1 MAPTPELADAAVHD
15 ATSPANGASQKPR
28 RNSIAEG
35 LQLPTLDPA
44 HTSFGGSSKRRRS
57 GNEDECDEF
66 GRVGQV
72 DSTSHSSKRRRS
84 SNWPLTN
91 QQQEPGSPDS
101 QRSRKARESYL
112 RRHMGSPTR
121 MSKFREA
128 SMHDRASDKPPSF
141 FTRFTKRGNNS
152 VTTSVDQLMEDYH
165 STNTAAAATA
175 AVAAP
180 TGPRGPSRGSSHQ
193 RAQSI
198 SSGVTNNTAAARD
211 AAAKDAGIFKF
222 GRSIA
227 ANFNPVNLWQKLNQK
242 WQDTRQEMLEEDL
255 DDQTRKILR
264 QRAAR
269 AEEQYAKLKAAGQL
283 GKQGTYGIPSGTY
296 VYTPGYAAGHA
307 APADRQRD
315 SGISGIDPH
324 QHVSTARPYSQ
335 KEASKSAA
343 HLLSS
348 PPPAGETTRKSAL
361 HFRTPSF
368 ANLKRA
374 RSEAHL
380 GQKRLPPP
388 PSSPAAHHHHLDAD
402 FRGEPADHGH
412 TLPPST
418 PNSTLRRSASKRDL
432 QKQLKLSKR
441 VSDLE
446 LKLKDARRELYQ
458 ALGDSSPAPPLP
470 PVPSHL
476 AATLSSTSI
485 SNTANTPRPR
495 VSPLKKKISDLTNR
509 HLPTLPSGR
518 LLSPEQADARED
530 ALPPSSPPSM
540 RPPPPDVAE
549 DDQEDELAQDNF
561 PTNPTPHLDAPTTAT
576 ADIWLADVASPA
588 LAESNKLTKQ
598 PKKRGRPPKKRKAA
612 GDEGDLP
619 YKPPPQTWK
628 PLPHPGGD
636 DEDELLA
643 DEEVSTV
650 DPPKRKRGRPR
661 KNAPNNENAD
671 PKQKFAKSSFTD
683 APRSSFAS
691 SVSTVT
697 SQTTLTVPLKDA
709 PPVSTA
715 RHMTPGKSASSVV
728 VDRIDDGGDETT
740 SDAVVV
746 AAAAAPTAAKRVD
759 SGSGSGS
766 GARSSV
772 VSVDGGGG
780 GGGGGGG
787 KGSSST
793 TITTTT
799 TGAPTAWT
807 NLTVTAGQERERE
820 RPKSAMASAS
830 NVHGGGDDDTVDA
843 EQQRSASAMGGSLGS
858 IGGAAGGRRA
868 MAREKK
874 EELGTMKRRSFEW
887 PDDVF

>member
-1 MAPTPELADAAVHD
+1 MAPTPEPADAAVHD
-15 ATSPANGASQKPR
+15 ATSPANGASQNSR
-28 RNSIAEG
+28 RNSIVEG
-35 LQLPTLDPA
+35 LQLPALDPA

-72 DSTSHSSKRRRS
+72 DSTSYSSKRRRS

-101 QRSRKARESYL
+101 HRSRKARESYL
-112 RRHMGSPTR
+112 RRHMGSPSR
-121 MSKFREA
+121 MSKFQEA

-152 VTTSVDQLMEDYH
+152 VSTSVDQLMEDYH
-165 STNTAAAATA
+165 ATNT
-175 AVAAP
+175 VAP
-180 TGPRGPSRGSSHQ
+180 GPRGPSRGSSHQ

-198 SSGVTNNTAAARD
+198 SSGVTNNTAARE
-211 AAAKDAGIFKF
+211 AAAKDASVFKF

-227 ANFNPVNLWQKLNQK
+227 STFNPVNIWQKLNQK
-242 WQDTRQEMLEEDL
+242 WQDTRQEVLEEDL

-296 VYTPGYAAGHA
+296 VYTPGYDDHA

-388 PSSPAAHHHHLDAD
+388 PSSPAAHHHLDAD

-418 PNSTLRRSASKRDL
+418 PNSTLRRSGSKRDL

-458 ALGDSSPAPPLP
+458 ALGDSSPPPPLP
-470 PVPSHL
+470 AVPSHL
-476 AATLSSTSI
+476 AATLSGTSI
-485 SNTANTPRPR
+485 TNTANTPRPR

-530 ALPPSSPPSM
+530 AFPPSSPPSM
-540 RPPPPDVAE
+540 RAPPPELIE
-549 DDQEDELAQDNF
+549 DEQEDELARDNF
-561 PTNPTPHLDAPTTAT
+561 CTNTTPHLDAPTIAT
-576 ADIWLADVASPA
+576 ADIWVADVASPA

-612 GDEGDLP
+612 GDDDP
-619 YKPPPQTWK
+619 ASKPPPQTWK
-628 PLPHPGGD
+628 PLPQPGGD

-643 DEEVSTV
+643 EEEAV

-661 KNAPNNENAD
+661 KNPLPANSTNNENAD
-671 PKQKFAKSSFTD
+671 PKQKGKSSFTEGT
-683 APRSSFAS
+683 AARSSFAS
-691 SVSTVT
+691 SVSTT

-715 RHMTPGKSASSVV
+715 RHMTPAQRKSTSIIVDKDENNNMADPQRGSVDEAAK
-728 VDRIDDGGDETT
+728 VDKPAARTTT
-740 SDAVVV
+740 S
-746 AAAAAPTAAKRVD
+746 AAAPPTATAMPAKRVD
-759 SGSGSGS
+759 SGSGSGA
-766 GARSSV
+766 GAGPRSSV
-772 VSVDGGGG
+772 VSVDRGVGFGV
-780 GGGGGGG
+780 G
-787 KGSSST
+787 KGSIS
-793 TITTTT
+793 TTT
-799 TGAPTAWT
+799 TGHEWAF
-807 NLTVTAGQERERE
+807 AGERERE
-820 RPKSAMASAS
+820 RPKSAMASANAHGDEHGVDEQRS
-830 NVHGGGDDDTVDA
+830 GGAGGGVGGTVGRRTLTRA
-843 EQQRSASAMGGSLGS
+843 QRGEKASASSGG
-858 IGGAAGGRRA
+858 
-868 MAREKK
+868 
-874 EELGTMKRRSFEW
+874 KRRSFEW